1 MYCRR
6 PDSNSWRGVST
17 ISSEPRKAN
26 GGKWI
31 GGSVCGLG
39 DRVAAG
45 GEIVRA
51 RDFPFKGHS
60 RRFSSISTVGADSAD
75 PAAVSNPPRQRW
87 SMHDRTDL
95 VRSSWAMTMEA
106 RTNWTSVVRRRH
118 VEEGHP
124 DAGPR
129 RKALTLVGSET
140 VGTTDAASAVGS
152 SGCGAD
158 AQFVPAWEPKSANTN
173 APASTLSVVDCLE
186 SARASRLRDWQRRY
200 VQWLRW
206 SDTSA
211 VVAVV
216 ALAQTLRFG
225 SANSAGLLGF
235 SAIGYTS
242 VSALVVVIWVA
253 ALAIERTRQVRV
265 IGSGLEEYRRI
276 WTATLSV
283 FGAIAVL
290 SMILRL
296 EVARGYLAIA
306 FPLGVIAL
314 TGNRWMSRK
323 YVARRRNAGEY
334 MNSVLAVGRL
344 ASVSELAEAL
354 ARHPGDGYR
363 IVGVCAPGLL
373 PRDSVS
379 IPSVG
384 SVPAFAQEG
393 DIVSAVLE
401 SGADTVM
408 LASGHL
414 SPDEI
419 RDLTW
424 ELEKIDVDLVVSPG
438 VVDVA
443 DPRLTVRLVGG
454 QSLIQI
460 EKPQYD
466 GAKCF
471 QKRAFDVCFSLCVLA
486 LVAPIMLLAAIAV
499 KVSSRGPVFYLS
511 ERTGLDGRPFQMI
524 KFRSMVVDAERRLAD
539 VAHLNEG
546 GGILFKIKSDPR
558 VTSVGRVLRRFSIDE
573 LPQFINVL
581 RRDMSVVGPRP
592 PLPSE
597 VESYNDRV
605 RRRLLVRPG
614 ITGLWQVSGRS
625 DLSWEDTVRLDL
637 SYVENWSMLGDL
649 VIAAKTLMVV
659 VRGVGAY

>member
-1 MYCRR
+1 M
-6 PDSNSWRGVST
+6 
-17 ISSEPRKAN
+17 
-26 GGKWI
+26 
-31 GGSVCGLG
+31 
-39 DRVAAG
+39 
-45 GEIVRA
+45 
-51 RDFPFKGHS
+51 
-60 RRFSSISTVGADSAD
+60 TVE
-75 PAAVSNPPRQRW
+75 
-87 SMHDRTDL
+87 T
-95 VRSSWAMTMEA
+95 T
-106 RTNWTSVVRRRH
+106 RTNWTRVVRRRE
-118 VEEGHP
+118 VTGGRLSRQ
-124 DAGPR
+124 APR
-129 RKALTLVGSET
+129 LPRKTLSPIEHMSVS
-140 VGTTDAASAVGS
+140 AAAR
-152 SGCGAD
+152 
-158 AQFVPAWEPKSANTN
+158 N
-173 APASTLSVVDCLE
+173 APASTVAVIDSPAH
-186 SARASRLRDWQRRY
+186 ARPPRLRDWQRRY

-211 VVAVV
+211 IVAAI

-225 SANSAGLLGF
+225 SAGSVSLIGF
-235 SAIGYTS
+235 STIDYTF
-242 VSALVVVIWVA
+242 VSAFVAGTWVA
-253 ALAIERTRQVRV
+253 ALAIERTRQVRI

-276 WTATLSV
+276 WAATLSV
-283 FGAIAVL
+283 FGLVAVL

-296 EVARGYLAIA
+296 DVARGHLALA
-306 FPLGVIAL
+306 LPVGVIAL
-314 TGNRWMSRK
+314 TANRWMSRK
-323 YVARRRNAGEY
+323 YVARRRNAGEC

-344 ASVSELAEAL
+344 DSVSELARSL
-354 ARHPGDGYR
+354 TRHPGDGYR

-373 PRDSVS
+373 HRDSVS
-379 IPSVG
+379 IPSIG
-384 SVPAFAQEG
+384 SVPAFAQES
-393 DIVSAVLE
+393 DIVAAVLK

-408 LASGHL
+408 LTSGHL

-438 VVDVA
+438 MVDVA
-443 DPRLTVRLVGG
+443 DPRITVRLVGG
-454 QSLIQI
+454 QPLIQI

-471 QKRAFDVCFSLCVLA
+471 RKRAFDVCFSLSALA
-486 LVAPIMLLAAIAV
+486 LAAPIMLLAAIAV
-499 KVSSRGPVFYLS
+499 KISSRGPVFYLS

-524 KFRSMVVDAERRLAD
+524 KFRSMVVDAERQLAD
-539 VAHLNEG
+539 FAHLNEG
-546 GGILFKIKSDPR
+546 GGVLFKIKSDPR

-659 VRGVGAY
+659 VRGAGAY